1 MTLKH
6 LKMKRHSSTGG
17 SSCLNPFETDADF
30 EMNFAVE
37 MPEKAVGFL
46 PDSDLASLLLQKK
59 VKYVNIFEKYLVFP

>member
-46 PDSDLASLLLQKK
+46 PDSDLASLL
-59 VKYVNIFEKYLVFP
+59 